1 MITSQTIPAN
11 QGYPV
16 DNRQLLTGPVIVT
29 RYLGPTDHR
38 GSRVVATHHRDSEVT
53 WRAVTDWDHSLDST
67 ENHQLAAE
75 QLLGKWVSSDD
86 LVIVGRGH
94 DHNCYYWLVV
104 GAWQLVQA
112 REQIQ
117 ESLLALIDSDNQQ
130 LNDAI
135 CQIIVTNFSK
145 FLF

>member
-16 DNRQLLTGPVIVT
+16 DSRQLLTGPVIIT
-29 RYLGPTDHR
+29 RYLGPTNHR
-38 GSRVVATHHRDSEVT
+38 GSRVKATHQRDSEVT
-53 WRAVTDWDHSLDST
+53 WQATLGWDYSLDST
-67 ENHQLAAE
+67 ANHQLAAE
-75 QLLGKWVSSDD
+75 QLLSKWVTSDD

-117 ESLLALIDSDNQQ
+117 EDLLALIDSDNQQ
-130 LNDAI
+130 LNNAI
-135 CQIIVTNFSK
+135 CHIIVANFSK
-145 FLF
+145 FVL

>member
-1 MITSQTIPAN
+1 MIASQTIPTN

-29 RYLGPTDHR
+29 RYLGPTNHR
-38 GSRVVATHHRDSEVT
+38 GSRVKATHKRDSEVT
-53 WRAVTDWDHSLDST
+53 WRAVTDWDYSLDST
-67 ENHQLAAE
+67 ANHQLAAE
-75 QLLGKWVSSDD
+75 QLLSKWVTSDD
-86 LVIVGRGH
+86 LAIVGRGH

-135 CQIIVTNFSK
+135 CQIIVNNFSK